1 MRTKREFLFALGAG
15 LAAPAMAWAQ
25 QVARPTPKV
34 FRIGV
39 LEPTSEGDNRA
50 NFEAFREGLR
60 DLGYID
66 GRNVVIDY
74 RSADGRAERFP
85 EFVTEL
91 VQKGTDILVARGTP
105 AVLAARAAGKVP
117 VVMSAVADPI
127 GQGLVASMEKP
138 GGNVT
143 GLATLARDLTSQR
156 LALLRELVPK
166 ARRVGQLVNMS
177 NPANA
182 AQWKETEALA
192 RTLGMEAVLLD
203 VREPQDFNRA
213 FETAVSEKV
222 DGLLVNVDAL
232 IIEHRRAVPEFAAKH
247 KLPAVYSDRDF
258 VEVGGLLSYGVHY
271 PHLYYR
277 AAGYVSRILRGARPD
292 QLPVEKPTKFYLV
305 INRRTARSLGM
316 TLPPA
321 LLKRADR
328 VIG

>member
-1 MRTKREFLFALGAG
+1 MKTKREFLLALGAG
-15 LAAPAMAWAQ
+15 LAAPALGLAQ

-39 LEPTSEGDNRA
+39 LEPTAESDNRA
-50 NFEAFREGLR
+50 NFEAFRDGLR

-66 GRNVVIDY
+66 GKNVVIDY

-91 VQKGTDILVARGTP
+91 TEKGADILVARGTP
-105 AVLAARAAGKVP
+105 AALAAKAAGKVP
-117 VVMSAVADPI
+117 VVMSAVADPV
-127 GQGLVASMEKP
+127 GPGLVASLDKP
-138 GGNVT
+138 GGNIT
-143 GLATLARDLTSQR
+143 GLATLSRDLTSQR
-156 LALLRELVPK
+156 LALLKELVPRV
-166 ARRVGQLVNMS
+166 RRVGHLLNTS

-182 AQWKETEALA
+182 AQWKETQGIA
-192 RTLGMEAVLLD
+192 RALGMDAVLLD

-213 FETAVSEKV
+213 FDIAVGEKV
-222 DGLLVNVDAL
+222 DGVLVNVDVL
-232 IIEHRRAVPEFAAKH
+232 IVEHRRAVAEFAAKH
-247 KLPAVYSDRDF
+247 RLPAVYSDGDF

-277 AAGYVSRILRGARPD
+277 AAGYVSRILRGARPGE
-292 QLPVEKPTKFYLV
+292 LPVERPTKFYLV
-305 INRRTARSLGM
+305 VNRRTARTLGIA
-316 TLPPA
+316 LPPA

>member
-1 MRTKREFLFALGAG
+1 MKTKREFLLALGAG
-15 LAAPAMAWAQ
+15 LVAPAAWAQ

-39 LEPTSEGDNRA
+39 LEPTSESDNRA
-50 NFEAFREGLR
+50 NFEAFRDGLR
-60 DLGYID
+60 DLGYVD
-66 GRNVVIDY
+66 GKNVVIEY
-74 RSADGRAERFP
+74 RSAAGRAERFP

-91 VQKGTDILVARGTP
+91 IEKGTDILVARGTP
-105 AVLAARAAGKVP
+105 AALAAKAPGKVP
-117 VVMSAVADPI
+117 VVMSAVADPV
-127 GQGLVASMEKP
+127 GQGLVASLEKP

-143 GLATLARDLTSQR
+143 GLATFARSLTSRR
-156 LALLRELVPK
+156 LALLKELVPK
-166 ARRVGQLVNMS
+166 AGRVGQLLNTS

-182 AQWKETEALA
+182 AQWKETEGIA
-192 RTLGMEAVLLD
+192 RALGMVAVLLD

-213 FETAVSEKV
+213 FDTAVSEKV

-232 IIEHRRAVPEFAAKH
+232 IVEHRRAVSEFAAKH

-277 AAGYVSRILRGARPD
+277 AASYVSRILRGARPAE
-292 QLPVEKPTKFYLV
+292 LPVEQPTRFYLV
-305 INRRTARSLGM
+305 INRRTARTLG
-316 TLPPA
+316 LAIPPA

-328 VIG
+328 IIG